1 MKKLVYC
8 TSRAKARRLA
18 TNGRKVIDNGTD
30 SQTKRRWAV
39 SLADTNK
46 G

>member
-1 MKKLVYC
+1 MKLLVYC
-8 TSRAKARRLA
+8 TSRAKARKLA

-30 SQTKRRWAV
+30 SQSKRRWAI
-39 SLADTNK
+39 SLADTKK